1 MDGAGLSVETRH
13 NLNKAHGLQMV
24 LLTKISQKKIRH
36 SHGIRLALFR
46 ANSILVRADSAI

>member
-46 ANSILVRADSAI
+46 ANSIFVRADFAI

>member
-1 MDGAGLSVETRH
+1 MDGAGLSAETRH
-13 NLNKAHGLQMV
+13 NLNKAHGLQII
-24 LLTKISQKKIRH
+24 LLIKISQKIRH